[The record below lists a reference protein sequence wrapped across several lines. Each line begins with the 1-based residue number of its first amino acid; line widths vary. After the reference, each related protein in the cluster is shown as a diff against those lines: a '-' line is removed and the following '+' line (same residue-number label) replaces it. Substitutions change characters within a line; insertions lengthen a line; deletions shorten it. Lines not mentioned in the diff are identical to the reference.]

1 MRHETLEEDGP
12 EALATVSHR
21 ADERQRGLA
30 VAGLAMWP
38 YRGAYEGRDGTRG

>member
-1 MRHETLEEDGP
+1 MRHQTLKEDGP
-12 EALATVSHR
+12 EALAMVSRR

-38 YRGAYEGRDGTRG
+38 YRGASEDRDGTRG